1 MERSFRMHRTK
12 CRRGLSSAAH
22 LLLMSLWLCAGSAV
36 MAKDVAIAK
45 ATTSHAARKDAI
57 GGIPFHRLSQHARAR
72 INAVVRKPTMYRR
85 MPLSVI
91 DCDPELQ
98 RFLVRYPEVVVNVW
112 QLMGIT
118 KITAERIAPYKLGCA
133 DGVGTITEVEL
144 IYGDRHIH
152 VILCEG
158 SYEGSLF
165 RKPLTGRCVLV
176 LKSRSVATNSGR
188 NQITNCL
195 DVFVQVD
202 HVAINIFAKTLHP
215 LLGRSADVNFL
226 ESMKFLQRMSRAA
239 ERNGPG
245 MRHLASRLHKVDDD
259 VRANFQQVIVNVNER
274 HTQRLSQARGSRANM
289 AARNPK
295 PNAPPQI
302 VTESKSV
309 PRATK
314 RNRPSTVR

>member
-1 MERSFRMHRTK
+1 MKRSVRMHRTK

-22 LLLMSLWLCAGSAV
+22 LLLMSLWLCVGSAV
-36 MAKDVAIAK
+36 IAENVAISK
-45 ATTSHAARKDAI
+45 ATTSQAAREDAI
-57 GGIPFHRLSQHARAR
+57 RGIPFHRLSQNARTR

-85 MPLSVI
+85 MPINVI
-91 DCDPELQ
+91 DCDPELE

-133 DGVGTITEVEL
+133 DGVGTITEMEL
-144 IYGDRHIH
+144 IYGDRNIH

-176 LKSRSVATNSGR
+176 LKSGAVKTNFGR
-188 NQITNCL
+188 HQITNCL
-195 DVFVQVD
+195 DVFVQID
-202 HVAINIFAKTLHP
+202 NVAIDIFARTLHP

-245 MRHLASRLHKVDDD
+245 MQYLASRLHQVDDE
-259 VRANFQQVIVNVNER
+259 VRAKFQQVVANVNER
-274 HTQRLSQARGSRANM
+274 HVQRLSRAREKTAVRKQKPRA
-289 AARNPK
+289 AA
-295 PNAPPQI
+295 QI
-302 VTESKSV
+302 ATQSKSV
-309 PRATK
+309 PRATM